1 MAKEKW
7 FCLVDVK
14 YFEEDTYVPRHNK
27 MVLHVYDFEEALHYI
42 TGYYGENLEEV
53 NLSWAGRTGFECK
66 QELVFSESEFAA
78 FETIKNIIEDDH
90 SYDDYVK
97 AEEAYKKHIKEITP

>member
-7 FCLVDVK
+7 FCLVDIK
-14 YFEEDTYVPRHNK
+14 YLEEDTYVPRHNK
-27 MVLHVYDFEEALHYI
+27 MVLHVYDFEEALHYV
-42 TGYYGENLEEV
+42 TEYYGENIDEIHM
-53 NLSWAGRTGFECK
+53 SWAGKNGFECK

-90 SYDDYVK
+90 SYADYVK